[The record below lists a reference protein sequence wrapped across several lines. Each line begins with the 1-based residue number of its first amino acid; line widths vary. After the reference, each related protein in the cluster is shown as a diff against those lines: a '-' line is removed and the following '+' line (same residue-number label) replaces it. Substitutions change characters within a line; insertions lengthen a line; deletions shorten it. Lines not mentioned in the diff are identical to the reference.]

1 MFFYD
6 ANPSCAVT
14 DGLKHF
20 ISSLFCLT
28 LVYHQC
34 SLPDCLTLNKIVTK
48 KKKRDWCYIL
58 YAEQKY
64 CPYVRPRPE
73 SL

>member
-48 KKKRDWCYIL
+48 KKNNEIGATFYMLNKNIAL
-58 YAEQKY
+58 M
-64 CPYVRPRPE
+64 
-73 SL
+73 